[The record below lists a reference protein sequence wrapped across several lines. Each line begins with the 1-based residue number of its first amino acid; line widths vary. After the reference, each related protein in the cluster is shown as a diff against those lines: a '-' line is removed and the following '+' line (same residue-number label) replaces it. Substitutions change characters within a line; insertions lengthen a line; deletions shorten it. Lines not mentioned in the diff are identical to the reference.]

1 LHRRLAGVRGY
12 MSDYPYNCLEQ
23 RLSRAVVLGD
33 AGAWT
38 GLAGDIPAYM
48 DGDGLLRYFPIAQ
61 IQGSEALTAYV
72 LSMTAEAGF
81 QIPDAPKAR
90 MIDAMKAVV
99 DGRLEREARWSG
111 DARLIRIAALAAL
124 ARNGAS
130 TPAML
135 AAISL
140 APADMPTSALTDWL
154 AAIDRTKGA
163 NTNLRLTAERT
174 LRQRIVYEGSRLD
187 LADAA
192 TAPWWMMTSG
202 DEMSIKALLAVLG
215 RPGWGDEGPKMMI
228 GTALRQRRGH
238 WDTTPANAWGTIAT
252 RRFATLFPATAV
264 KGVTTITLA
273 GQSLTQGWPMPSDG
287 GLLRLPLPTA
297 PAPLTLSQTGGAG
310 PWAMISIH
318 AAVPLQKPLFA
329 GYRMTKSVAVLSQK
343 VPGQL
348 TRGDVLK
355 ITITVDATA
364 ERNWVVVNDPVP
376 PGATIIGNL
385 GGQSAIL
392 GAAASG
398 GEGVQ
403 PSYVERGKDAWRGY
417 FEWVPRGR
425 FVTEYA
431 IRLNGTG
438 NFSLPPTRV
447 EAMYSPDIRAQVPN
461 KPITVAMR

>member
-1 LHRRLAGVRGY
+1 
-12 MSDYPYNCLEQ
+12 
-23 RLSRAVVLGD
+23 
-33 AGAWT
+33 
-38 GLAGDIPAYM
+38 
-48 DGDGLLRYFPIAQ
+48 
-61 IQGSEALTAYV
+61 
-72 LSMTAEAGF
+72 
-81 QIPDAPKAR
+81 
-90 MIDAMKAVV
+90 MI
-99 DGRLEREARWSG
+99 
-111 DARLIRIAALAAL
+111 
-124 ARNGAS
+124 N
-130 TPAML
+130 
-135 AAISL
+135 
-140 APADMPTSALTDWL
+140 
-154 AAIDRTKGA
+154 
-163 NTNLRLTAERT
+163 
-174 LRQRIVYEGSRLD
+174 
-187 LADAA
+187 
-192 TAPWWMMTSG
+192 
-202 DEMSIKALLAVLG
+202 
-215 RPGWGDEGPKMMI
+215 
-228 GTALRQRRGH
+228 
-238 WDTTPANAWGTIAT
+238 
-252 RRFATLFPATAV
+252 
-264 KGVTTITLA
+264 
-273 GQSLTQGWPMPSDG
+273 
-287 GLLRLPLPTA
+287 
-297 PAPLTLSQTGGAG
+297 
-310 PWAMISIH
+310 IH

>member
-1 LHRRLAGVRGY
+1 MRAEQRGGGVSAVGLGHEERVLHVRGG
-12 MSDYPYNCLEQ
+12 
-23 RLSRAVVLGD
+23 VV
-33 AGAWT
+33 
-38 GLAGDIPAYM
+38 
-48 DGDGLLRYFPIAQ
+48 R
-61 IQGSEALTAYV
+61 
-72 LSMTAEAGF
+72 
-81 QIPDAPKAR
+81 
-90 MIDAMKAVV
+90 
-99 DGRLEREARWSG
+99 REAQLVEAVLVEVDVGPVGHLEAQRREDVQQLVL
-111 DARLIRIAALAAL
+111 DARD
-124 ARNGAS
+124 GVQ
-130 TPAML
+130 
-135 AAISL
+135 
-140 APADMPTSALTDWL
+140 APHRA
-154 AAIDRTKGA
+154 
-163 NTNLRLTAERT
+163 AERT